1 MIKKIDHIGIAV
13 KNLDEQVAFYSNIFG
28 LHCAKIKEVPDQQ
41 VRLAMFP
48 IGETRIELL
57 ESTSEDGPIAKFI
70 SKKGEGIHHIAYRI
84 EDLAGNLKRLEEQQV
99 QLINKT
105 PQLGGDGHRIAFMHP
120 KSTFGVLTELCE

>member
-13 KNLDEQVAFYSNIFG
+13 KNLDEQVAFYTNIFE
-28 LHCAKIKEVPDQQ
+28 LVCSIIEEVPEQQ

-57 ESTSEDGPIAKFI
+57 ESTSENGPIAKFI

-84 EDLAGNLKRLEEQQV
+84 EDLAGNLKRLEEKQI
-99 QLINKT
+99 QLINKE
-105 PQLGGDGHRIAFMHP
+105 PKVGGDGHKIAFMHP